1 MPIAPRRPH
10 KSWYRQFWYADRS
23 PRDTLVDRTL
33 IFAIAALTLLAGGM
47 LLARH
52 GATPR
57 TTDPMPA
64 AEVAR

>member
-10 KSWYRQFWYADRS
+10 SSGYRQYWYADRS

-33 IFAIAALTLLAGGM
+33 IFAIVALTLLAGGM
-47 LLARH
+47 LLVRH

-57 TTDPMPA
+57 AANPLA